1 MINESLIKGITSK
14 VTRKDLPTLR
24 LGQKN
29 ILSTGKSIYK
39 ELPTGTNPVGLR
51 K

>member
-29 ILSTGKSIYK
+29 MLSTGKSMYK
-39 ELPTGTNPVGLR
+39 ELQTGTNLVGLV